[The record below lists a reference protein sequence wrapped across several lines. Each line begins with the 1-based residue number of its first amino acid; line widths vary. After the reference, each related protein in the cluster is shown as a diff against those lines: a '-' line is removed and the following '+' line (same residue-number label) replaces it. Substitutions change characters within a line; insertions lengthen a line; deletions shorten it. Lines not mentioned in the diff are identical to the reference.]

1 MREYLAQGKD
11 DQRVGIIA
19 HYDSQIMKLGEINLD
34 ANLELKSKILDD
46 FKAGRRIKRFYRDIA
61 WEVFKEAGIDALND
75 WEPAEASQ
83 K

>member
-1 MREYLAQGKD
+1 
-11 DQRVGIIA
+11 
-19 HYDSQIMKLGEINLD
+19 LG
-34 ANLELKSKILDD
+34 D